1 MSVHSQL
8 RVWRAA
14 SAHRRAAR
22 SERGRRRRCA
32 ARRGRAC
39 RRSRRPPPRPPR
51 MRPRTP
57 ASRASLPAA
66 RRQREPAAAS
76 ACARAPRAQGTGKAH
91 QRGPHA
97 QRSPIRRRGWT
108 SRWRA
113 MQRRTAQRAA
123 RSAVQG
129 MRPARGVCCAKQWRL
144 RKGAYAAP
152 ARGGAGPLQ
161 ARARSREGLLLAPF
175 SALTHSQPAR
185 LSSQKATSPLA
196 CPTAS
201 RLPTGPN
208 ASAVTCAAPRVLAGG
223 PAPASPRRGGAPRE
237 PRTRPQQRG
246 REAVRGRRMFGHW
259 EAGPQRPAGCPRA
272 GSPPLPAMAWQAG
285 ARRRPCLTRALR
297 AHACLPGTCASY
309 CMRRRSRSAGL
320 RSDTAGAMVS
330 HALQRRRRPQPR
342 GERLAARSTSRMLTC
357 IPPGA
362 RRQRRGARR
371 GVVAGARRAQAR
383 DLRRGRRRGAVRGAQ
398 AARQQHQR
406 QPARQPERDQAMEA
420 GLPRRRAGWA
430 AGMPAL
436 SWRNCMPEGT
446 HEATAQ
452 QGGRQLPAGS
462 SGGSNSQARRRVQ
475 QATRSPP
482 AWAASRPRA
491 HSYSWVGCP

>member
-208 ASAVTCAAPRVLAGG
+208 ASAVTCAAPRALAAAPRPRHQGGAGRPGNLERGRSSAGG
-223 PAPASPRRGGAPRE
+223 RPCAAGGWS
-237 PRTRPQQRG
+237 RTG
-246 REAVRGRRMFGHW
+246 RQ
-259 EAGPQRPAGCPRA
+259 GPQRPAGCPRA
-272 GSPPLPAMAWQAG
+272 GSPPQPAMALQAG

-309 CMRRRSRSAGL
+309 CMQRRSRSASL

-342 GERLAARSTSRMLTC
+342 GERQAARSTSRIRTC

-406 QPARQPERDQAMEA
+406 QPAR
-420 GLPRRRAGWA
+420 
-430 AGMPAL
+430 
-436 SWRNCMPEGT
+436 
-446 HEATAQ
+446 
-452 QGGRQLPAGS
+452 
-462 SGGSNSQARRRVQ
+462 
-475 QATRSPP
+475 
-482 AWAASRPRA
+482 
-491 HSYSWVGCP
+491 

>member
-185 LSSQKATSPLA
+185 LSSQKATSRWRA
-196 CPTAS
+196 
-201 RLPTGPN
+201 
-208 ASAVTCAAPRVLAGG
+208 
-223 PAPASPRRGGAPRE
+223 
-237 PRTRPQQRG
+237 RP
-246 REAVRGRRMFGHW
+246 
-259 EAGPQRPAGCPRA
+259 PAGCPRA
-272 GSPPLPAMAWQAG
+272 RTPARSPAPRRACSPAAPRPHRRGGAGRPGNLERGRSSAGGRPCAAGGCSGTGRQGPNGQQAAPG
-285 ARRRPCLTRALR
+285 RDRRRC
-297 AHACLPGTCASY
+297 
-309 CMRRRSRSAGL
+309 
-320 RSDTAGAMVS
+320 
-330 HALQRRRRPQPR
+330 QPW
-342 GERLAARSTSRMLTC
+342 
-357 IPPGA
+357 
-362 RRQRRGARR
+362 
-371 GVVAGARRAQAR
+371 
-383 DLRRGRRRGAVRGAQ
+383 RGRQ
-398 AARQQHQR
+398 AL
-406 QPARQPERDQAMEA
+406 A
-420 GLPRRRAGWA
+420 GDP
-430 AGMPAL
+430 
-436 SWRNCMPEGT
+436 
-446 HEATAQ
+446 
-452 QGGRQLPAGS
+452 
-462 SGGSNSQARRRVQ
+462 V
-475 QATRSPP
+475 
-482 AWAASRPRA
+482 
-491 HSYSWVGCP
+491 